1 MLGKIFKLTIYISAY
16 IPIFIMIFLAN
27 LKSFSSKNISIL
39 WNKNPVLW
47 LIFIVI
53 SILSLVF
60 LLWWLY
66 MLNKSYRTSSKEDIE
81 INDADLKD
89 ADVLNFFV
97 TFIVPILSLDP
108 TSLPSI
114 VMNLF
119 LLLIE
124 AIYVVNNNSIY
135 NNILLILMGYH
146 VYTFSDDNVVITRI
160 PKDEVIFGN
169 IGAKQFGSTNIYYI
183 GKQSKVN

>member
-1 MLGKIFKLTIYISAY
+1 
-16 IPIFIMIFLAN
+16 
-27 LKSFSSKNISIL
+27 
-39 WNKNPVLW
+39 
-47 LIFIVI
+47 
-53 SILSLVF
+53 
-60 LLWWLY
+60 

-124 AIYVVNNNSIY
+124 AIYVVSHKY
-135 NNILLILMGYH
+135 
-146 VYTFSDDNVVITRI
+146 
-160 PKDEVIFGN
+160 
-169 IGAKQFGSTNIYYI
+169 Q
-183 GKQSKVN
+183 